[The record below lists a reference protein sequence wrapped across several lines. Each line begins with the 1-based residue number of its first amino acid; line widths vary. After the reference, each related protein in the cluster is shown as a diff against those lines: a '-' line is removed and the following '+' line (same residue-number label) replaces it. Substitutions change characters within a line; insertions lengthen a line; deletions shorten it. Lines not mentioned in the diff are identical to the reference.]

1 MDEDLQHE
9 SDDSDEGF
17 LEGDIVDN
25 IFNVKGANAHL
36 EMDFELATK
45 YVRGLAASASQED
58 LLFFYGRYKQVTE
71 GPCNVPKPSFYQLK
85 EKSKWAAWQEVG
97 ERSRTDCQLEYIQRL
112 TELAPGWKGE
122 EVGEA
127 GGPGWVS
134 VSSLARPEVEQGQE
148 TVWDQVKEGRLE
160 RLREVQP
167 PLSHLLDDDGLTLL
181 HWATDRGHTDIVSL
195 LLEKDKDLLDL
206 QDNEGQT
213 ALHYGASCGHSEI
226 VRILLSHGA
235 NTGLCDSEGLKPC
248 NADTEPLIQELF
260 RLKLD

>member
-127 GGPGWVS
+127 GGLAALKTVWPSGQGGDWNS
-134 VSSLARPEVEQGQE
+134 TGSGRAGARIPQPSLSSSLHSLCTPKSPSHMLVEGSNPSLPPGPVADRQRGGIEPLCITAPRELKSRPS
-148 TVWDQVKEGRLE
+148 TS
-160 RLREVQP
+160 
-167 PLSHLLDDDGLTLL
+167 LSHPGL
-181 HWATDRGHTDIVSL
+181 HIS
-195 LLEKDKDLLDL
+195 
-206 QDNEGQT
+206 
-213 ALHYGASCGHSEI
+213 
-226 VRILLSHGA
+226 VRNLINQKIFSGPCPPTSFPQA
-235 NTGLCDSEGLKPC
+235 KLKQKRRPVYW
-248 NADTEPLIQELF
+248 
-260 RLKLD
+260 